1 MENPTNSLMYPIEAR
16 LSLKQKFLTKIRRW
30 RRNYRTRRQLEQLS
44 ERMLRDIG
52 VEQKEALRESR
63 RTFWD
68 D

>member
-1 MENPTNSLMYPIEAR
+1 MYPIEVR

-30 RRNYRTRRQLEQLS
+30 RRNYRTRHQLEQLS

>member
-16 LSLKQKFLTKIRRW
+16 LSLKQKFLTKIKRW
-30 RRNYRTRRQLEQLS
+30 RQNYRTRRQLNLLS
-44 ERMLRDIG
+44 EHMLRDIG
-52 VEQKEALRESR
+52 VEYKEAEHESR

>member
-1 MENPTNSLMYPIEAR
+1 MENPTNSLMYPIEVR

-30 RRNYRTRRQLEQLS
+30 RRNYRTRHQLEHLS

-52 VEQKEALRESR
+52 VEQQDALRESR